1 MRSTFIDSNRIWDV
15 LVFNTIHFNI
25 MQDSSDL
32 LREII
37 IVLEY

>member
-15 LVFNTIHFNI
+15 LVFNTIQFNI